1 MSNKKTNKKL
11 ILFIVGCFIIIS
23 LFLINYTFVLAGEQ
37 QTSLQIPIP
46 GFQEGKT
53 KVIIGTN
60 TLAEYIN
67 AIYQLSIKIISIL
80 AVLAL
85 MIGGLIWLASA
96 GSEKQVTT
104 AKNIIRNALIALLI
118 VLFSY
123 PLLYF
128 INPSLTRL
136 KDIDITK
143 IKTAKF
149 INLADECFFEY
160 PMTGKDKAAIEEECE
175 RTCKLLDPYYKKAK
189 PESKDPWQPVRIVD
203 YYIGEGDQSVGG
215 CCACLGYHEGME
227 NPQFEV
233 VWIDKNQT
241 DTRNKIENNLNA
253 YNITRKKILDICGG
267 TFCQNEEV
275 KFLYEQTETYK
286 EEIIDNR
293 CTDFC
298 KYKGY
303 TEGAFYP
310 SYKGFIFECK
320 CIPND

>member
-136 KDIDITK
+136 KDLNELIRPIQKEGID
-143 IKTAKF
+143 
-149 INLADECFFEY
+149 
-160 PMTGKDKAAIEEECE
+160 
-175 RTCKLLDPYYKKAK
+175 
-189 PESKDPWQPVRIVD
+189 
-203 YYIGEGDQSVGG
+203 VG
-215 CCACLGYHEGME
+215 LE
-227 NPQFEV
+227 FEV
-233 VWIDKNQT
+233 YFSIKPKDYAEAKQKCSDFCVENTDLSFFRRSTYFAYRVPKTLNETDSFCVCYGQREGVKNKYIQ
-241 DTRNKIENNLNA
+241 
-253 YNITRKKILDICGG
+253 
-267 TFCQNEEV
+267 
-275 KFLYEQTETYK
+275 QTEASFQYILR
-286 EEIIDNR
+286 EIPI
-293 CTDFC
+293 
-298 KYKGY
+298 
-303 TEGAFYP
+303 
-310 SYKGFIFECK
+310 
-320 CIPND
+320 